1 MKNFIL
7 VTVGL
12 LALVSAQTTTPVTVS
27 PFVFFDGFIRG
38 LQANSEDISDCLTNY
53 LAVWNFF
60 AIAQTNLA
68 NTATDATNVIRAME
82 NTIRA
87 IEKGQDTNE

>member
-1 MKNFIL
+1 MDLTF
-7 VTVGL
+7 TH
-12 LALVSAQTTTPVTVS
+12 SFFQTTTQKKDVTIAT
-27 PFVFFDGFIRG
+27 FQDAYH
-38 LQANSEDISDCLTNY
+38 L
-53 LAVWNFF
+53 